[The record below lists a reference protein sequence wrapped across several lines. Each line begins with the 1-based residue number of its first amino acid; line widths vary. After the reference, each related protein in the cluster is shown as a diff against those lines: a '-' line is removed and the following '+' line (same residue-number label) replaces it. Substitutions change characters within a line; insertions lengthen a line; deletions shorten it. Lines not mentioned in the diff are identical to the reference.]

1 MLGETSTRRNFGAW
15 NLISP
20 RLGKLKLLARRPQS
34 FQSRTLSHNTHKP
47 VAIPVV
53 NIDRASIAD
62 AGGAVEAKAMAADIV
77 EVIVLG
83 FVLNDRK
90 PSIYYSGLRALH
102 DFLLRRTIK
111 FTGHEYCVTLSAKD
125 DTYSIG
131 TVAYEIRAETL
142 D

>member
-34 FQSRTLSHNTHKP
+34 FQSRTFSHNTHKP
-47 VAIPVV
+47 MAISVV
-53 NIDRASIAD
+53 YIDRGSIAD
-62 AGGAVEAKAMAADIV
+62 AEGAVEAEMMSANII
-77 EVIVLG
+77 EVTVLG

-111 FTGHEYCVTLSAKD
+111 FTGHEYCVTLAAKD
-125 DTYSIG
+125 NTYAVG
-131 TVAYEIRAETL
+131 TSADKIRAQTL